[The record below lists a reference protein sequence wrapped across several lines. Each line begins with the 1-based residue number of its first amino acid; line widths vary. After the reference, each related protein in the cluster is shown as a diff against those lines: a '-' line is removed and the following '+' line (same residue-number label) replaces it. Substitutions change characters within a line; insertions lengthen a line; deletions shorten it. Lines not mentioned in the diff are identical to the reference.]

1 MNQDSSIKFVNNP
14 LNTESNKNNYYLNP
28 QTLKD
33 IQDKIHLQIKQIDT
47 ISLDK
52 VTEKDLDQ

>member
-33 IQDKIHLQIKQIDT
+33 IQDKIHL
-47 ISLDK
+47 
-52 VTEKDLDQ
+52 